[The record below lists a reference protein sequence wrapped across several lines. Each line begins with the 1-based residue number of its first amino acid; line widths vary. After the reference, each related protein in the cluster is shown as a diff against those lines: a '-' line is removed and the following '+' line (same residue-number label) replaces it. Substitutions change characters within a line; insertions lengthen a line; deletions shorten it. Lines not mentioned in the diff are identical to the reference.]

1 MSIQHFQTKL
11 GITKYSIVTNSND
24 SVTLRLMTEHDLA
37 MLYEWLNRSHIVEW
51 WGGEEARP
59 TLADVQEQYLPSVLA
74 QESVTPYIAM
84 LNGEPIGYAQSY
96 VALGSGDGW
105 WEEETDPGVRG
116 IDQLLA
122 NASQLGK
129 GLGTKL
135 VRALVELL
143 FNDPEVTKIQTDPSP
158 SNLRAIRCY
167 EKAGFERQ
175 GTVTTPDGPAVYMV
189 QTRQAFERTR
199 SVGGG
204 RPRAGALGR
213 PSCQT
218 LGRMDTTQVTLI
230 HKILAAAD
238 ERNLP
243 LWIGGGW
250 AIDARLGRVTRKH
263 DDIDL
268 TFPGERR
275 GELEA
280 IVEMLGGR
288 VMEELDY
295 GFLAEIGDELLD
307 CEPAWWA
314 DEAYEIAEAPQ
325 GSCPEAAE
333 GVIAGRPVRCNSWEA
348 IIWDYFYYADEVPPV
363 DWPTKHIESYRLACT
378 SLGAEKVEVL
388 RAAFRSRYAA

>member
-1 MSIQHFQTKL
+1 MAQYKYGNYLNQSQNEAYDTLHSPGDTCANSGIYRCESCGDEIASNKGNPFPPQNHHQHAPGSGPIRWKLIVWAQQKVGLAYSL

-199 SVGGG
+199 S
-204 RPRAGALGR
+204 
-213 PSCQT
+213 
-218 LGRMDTTQVTLI
+218 
-230 HKILAAAD
+230 
-238 ERNLP
+238 
-243 LWIGGGW
+243 
-250 AIDARLGRVTRKH
+250 DA
-263 DDIDL
+263 
-268 TFPGERR
+268 
-275 GELEA
+275 
-280 IVEMLGGR
+280 
-288 VMEELDY
+288 
-295 GFLAEIGDELLD
+295 
-307 CEPAWWA
+307 
-314 DEAYEIAEAPQ
+314 
-325 GSCPEAAE
+325 
-333 GVIAGRPVRCNSWEA
+333 
-348 IIWDYFYYADEVPPV
+348 
-363 DWPTKHIESYRLACT
+363 
-378 SLGAEKVEVL
+378 
-388 RAAFRSRYAA
+388 

>member
-1 MSIQHFQTKL
+1 MFEIGSEYAFFQIKEMLGVKEGSTMLKKGKEFVGLCLEKGTSFIEPNLMLVKNGTLIRKIGRDLAAAKYPIHLFLRTSSNSKYKYQGQATVLETKTAPTKVKSQLQKFPNLDPKEFSRLVYLTMPNLAL

-116 IDQLLA
+116 IDQSLA

-199 SVGGG
+199 S
-204 RPRAGALGR
+204 
-213 PSCQT
+213 
-218 LGRMDTTQVTLI
+218 
-230 HKILAAAD
+230 
-238 ERNLP
+238 
-243 LWIGGGW
+243 
-250 AIDARLGRVTRKH
+250 DA
-263 DDIDL
+263 
-268 TFPGERR
+268 
-275 GELEA
+275 
-280 IVEMLGGR
+280 
-288 VMEELDY
+288 
-295 GFLAEIGDELLD
+295 
-307 CEPAWWA
+307 
-314 DEAYEIAEAPQ
+314 
-325 GSCPEAAE
+325 
-333 GVIAGRPVRCNSWEA
+333 
-348 IIWDYFYYADEVPPV
+348 
-363 DWPTKHIESYRLACT
+363 
-378 SLGAEKVEVL
+378 
-388 RAAFRSRYAA
+388 